1 MSPAGSPVESPEPDA
16 ADDPTRSVSGSGAG
30 ADDRPARGWSWLRP
44 RARRV
49 DLSIAVL
56 LGLLGFA
63 AAVQV
68 RSAQDEGLLASAR
81 EEDLVRILDDLSN
94 REDRLR
100 REVATLTQQRDSLTS
115 GSDQTEEALAQARR
129 RTQVL
134 GVLAGTV
141 EARGP
146 GIVLTLTDP
155 DGEMGAEVLLDA
167 LEELRGAGAEAV
179 QVQGPAGPGAGESA
193 EAGPVVRVVAST
205 ALVDGE
211 DGGIEVDGVLLR
223 PPYRFTV
230 LGDPGTLAS
239 AMGIPGGVQDV
250 ARRVGGEALVTQ
262 EEDLAVTAL
271 RRLEPPRYARPTG
284 ED

>member
-1 MSPAGSPVESPEPDA
+1 MSGTGSLL
-16 ADDPTRSVSGSGAG
+16 R
-30 ADDRPARGWSWLRP
+30 RLLRP
-44 RARRV
+44 QRRRV
-49 DLSIAVL
+49 DVSVAVL
-56 LGLLGFA
+56 LLLLGFA

-68 RSAQDEGLLASAR
+68 RSAQDDGLLASAR

-100 REVATLTQQRDSLTS
+100 REVATLTQERDGLTS
-115 GSDQTEEALAQARR
+115 GSDRNEAALEQARR
-129 RTQVL
+129 RAQVL

-141 EARGP
+141 AARGS
-146 GIVLTLTDP
+146 GIELTLTDP
-155 DGEMGAEVLLDA
+155 EGEMGADVLLDA

-179 QVQGPAGPGAGESA
+179 QLQGPVPVGSGEGA

-211 DGGIEVDGVLLR
+211 DGGVVVDGTLLR
-223 PPYRFTV
+223 APYRFTV

-239 AMGIPGGVQDV
+239 AMGIPGGVEDV
-250 ARRVGGEALVTQ
+250 AARAGGEALVTRS
-262 EEDLAVTAL
+262 EELEVTAL
-271 RRLEPPRYARPTG
+271 RVLEPPRYARPTG